1 MTRISHASDLQTFS
15 VGLNAIQAIFDR
27 SPQLRQ
33 LSIASEFGRSLTQA
47 KEAVKAR
54 ELAQFTLI
62 SSSTLPQSQRASPL
76 TPPQRTELSSAPLQQ
91 LQSQHRTLSSL
102 TSGSDHPSPASCL
115 AGMWSEDE
123 GLVTVAPTP
132 SVSSAAPVS
141 KRKRRSHRRRP
152 SPQPESSSCSEL
164 LDVVSEQ
171 NNFHPAS
178 STRGISSSEPVNS
191 ESVNLLTVNSE
202 SVELET
208 DGPKMAD
215 SEDAF
220 QDSEHSND
228 FSFVSSKFERIQES
242 DNLISESKEVLCS
255 VTESGVSGFLS
266 EKARV
271 SVFTSQPSYVDSEPP
286 VFGSV
291 NSTTMA
297 SGVLVDCELS
307 GVDYICESVM
317 EFSDLDNHNLTQDIK
332 NVDQKTISPTPK
344 LNRDSSISQPSSIYA
359 VQATPHETVV
369 GVASPMCYAAHQPV
383 HSEAACDKPHVSIT
397 SPELNFTSPEYAYS
411 KTVCVAHCELFKT
424 MGSVTVQ
431 VKSNKV
437 SSAVNKLAKMLGLN
451 TAELVAQVKV
461 SVPRSCLYNSVRHA
475 FQPVALDIVCATSQA
490 GFSPLLRSPHP
501 VPRQTMAPFIPA
513 PVSAPRV
520 GMAGA
525 RSLPVPVLVPWVG
538 ATETPLTP
546 APVSALR
553 VGAAAV
559 QLAPAPTPAPGGK
572 AARTQ
577 LFPGPVSVL
586 QVGMADVRPG
596 PVPLPVPRRGVAES
610 RLLALLQVQRPLHP
624 AQPSSRPPL
633 QLLFRSTVQPHVSSA
648 GGSGEPSQPLVS
660 STGGPEEPVQSRVL
674 SAGGSGEPCQPLVSS
689 AGGPEEPVQPQVSS
703 AGGPESP
710 VQPQVSSAGGPE
722 SPVQPYATSAGG
734 SEEPTQH
741 HTSLAEGPGRPRQH
755 ILPSAG
761 GPGRAVQPSPT
772 SSSSPPAAAASST
785 PAAAS
790 SSPPAAVSLP
800 SGSAAVSLPSGSAAV
815 SLPSGSAA
823 VSLPSGSAAV
833 SLPSG
838 SAAVSLPSGSAAVS
852 LPSGSAAVS
861 LPSGSAAVSLPSGS
875 AAVSLPSGSAAV
887 SLPSGS
893 AAVSLPSGSAAAPPS
908 SGPASA
914 SASSGPASAPPSS
927 GPASASASAPPPS
940 GPARPAPSRLCRP
953 LSRPLSLHHGRRGQP
968 PDRIRRHRWHRGRP
982 PDLLSGRHCLPSGRP
997 PDSFRRRHCRMHGR
1011 PPELFWLLCR
1021 RPPGRPPELL
1031 SDGLLCR
1038 RPPGRPPDLGVFDVL
1053 TPILFGTVL
1062 CSCALFVLVLVPP
1075 SWTPAARPVIY
1086 DGYCKLNEYANTHH
1100 SEVRYGDPDSYGPD
1114 HDKVFSVRVSIDGR
1128 AYPSGE
1134 GKTKKEA
1141 KQNAAKNALESLSQ
1155 LGHQDSVES
1164 RNNAAEASVQMV
1176 PSFTETNFIGL
1187 VNHYCQKTKR
1197 SHSYVEVG
1205 RDGPSHKPLFSYK
1218 LIIDNKEYPVG
1229 DGKSIKKAQQRA
1241 AELAWSA
1248 LQEQSDWDSKVS
1260 IRSTASEDG
1269 ASLVSLAPLVIQDN
1283 RESSSQYTASNSS
1296 NPSTSQASFISS
1308 ESETGTS
1315 VRESIESSSQ
1325 GLTTD
1330 RSPSTDQDAD
1340 NNDSIENNTRQ
1351 TSNQSR
1357 FLSDFNSI
1365 ERLGKG
1371 GFGRVYR
1378 AKNILLNQ
1386 YRAVKIVHSTEKA
1399 LREVTA
1405 LSELHHRNI
1414 VRYYSCWREDCRYE
1428 DDMSTSTDSYDQ
1440 SNSPPQYLY
1449 IEMELCDSKT
1459 LKKWIKEQNRNT
1471 PPDSQRRQQSLN
1483 IAQEIVSGVEYIH
1496 SKGLI
1501 HRDLKPDNIMFGQ
1514 EKVVKIGD
1522 FGLVTGENDSNDEN
1536 LMQRT
1541 MDTGTRPYMAP
1552 EQKSRTNYDQK
1563 VDVFALGLIFFE
1575 LLWKLSTGMERA
1587 KIWEDIRSQKFPQEF
1602 SVTFPQEMKIIQSM
1616 LCAKPED
1623 RPEAKQLKAELEKCT
1638 QTSSVKKN
1646 MHQEN
1651 RTV

>member
-102 TSGSDHPSPASCL
+102 MSGSDHPSPASCL

-141 KRKRRSHRRRP
+141 KRKRRSRRRRP

-220 QDSEHSND
+220 QDSVHSND
-228 FSFVSSKFERIQES
+228 FPFVSSKFEEVPVS
-242 DNLISESKEVLCS
+242 DDLISESKEVLCS

-332 NVDQKTISPTPK
+332 NAVQQTISPTAK

-359 VQATPHETVV
+359 VQATPLETVV
-369 GVASPMCYAAHQPV
+369 DVASPKCCAAFQPV
-383 HSEAACDKPHVSIT
+383 HSVTTCDKFHVPIT
-397 SPELNFTSPEYAYS
+397 SPELKITSPENAYS

-424 MGSVTVQ
+424 MRSVTVR

-437 SSAVNKLAKMLGLN
+437 SSAVNKLAKILGLN

-475 FQPVALDIVCATSQA
+475 FQPVALDTVCATSQA
-490 GFSPLLRSPHP
+490 GFCKTVFNVASHPVSSDTACMISPAPVTTPELIFSKTANVSLDNLRIAVLPRSACHKSRFSRTMSGTINLVFPVTVTAPLLCSPHP
-501 VPRQTMAPFIPA
+501 VLVPRQTMAPFIPA

-559 QLAPAPTPAPGGK
+559 QLAPAPTPAPRGK

-586 QVGMADVRPG
+586 QAGMADVRPG
-596 PVPLPVPRRGVAES
+596 PVPVPVPRRRVTES
-610 RLLALLQVQRPLHP
+610 RLPALLQVQQPSLHP
-624 AQPSSRPPL
+624 VQPSSRPPL
-633 QLLFRSTVQPHVSSA
+633 QLLFQSTAQPVTQQLVQAPIQLPMQPGVPMATGPVSA
-648 GGSGEPSQPLVS
+648 
-660 STGGPEEPVQSRVL
+660 
-674 SAGGSGEPCQPLVSS
+674 S
-689 AGGPEEPVQPQVSS
+689 AGGPESPVQPQVSS

-722 SPVQPYATSAGG
+722 SPVQPLVWSTGGPEEPVQSRVLSAGGSGEPSQPLVSSAGGPEEPVQPQVLSAGGSGEPSQPLVSSAGG

-772 SSSSPPAAAASST
+772 SSSSSTPAAASSST

-790 SSPPAAVSLP
+790 SSTPAAASSSTP
-800 SGSAAVSLPSGSAAV
+800 AAASSSTPAAA
-815 SLPSGSAA
+815 SSSTPAA
-823 VSLPSGSAAV
+823 AA
-833 SLPSG
+833 SSTP
-838 SAAVSLPSGSAAVS
+838 
-852 LPSGSAAVS
+852 
-861 LPSGSAAVSLPSGS
+861 
-875 AAVSLPSGSAAV
+875 
-887 SLPSGS
+887 
-893 AAVSLPSGSAAAPPS
+893 AAVSLPSGSAAAPPT
-908 SGPASA
+908 P
-914 SASSGPASAPPSS
+914 
-927 GPASASASAPPPS
+927 GPASASASATP
-940 GPARPAPSRLCRP
+940 GPASASASATSRLCRP
-953 LSRPLSLHHGRRGQP
+953 LSRPLSLHHGRRGRP
-968 PDRIRRHRWHRGRP
+968 PDRVRRHRWHR
-982 PDLLSGRHCLPSGRP
+982 S
-997 PDSFRRRHCRMHGR
+997 
-1011 PPELFWLLCR
+1011 
-1021 RPPGRPPELL
+1021 
-1031 SDGLLCR
+1031 
-1038 RPPGRPPDLGVFDVL
+1038 
-1053 TPILFGTVL
+1053 
-1062 CSCALFVLVLVPP
+1062 
-1075 SWTPAARPVIY
+1075 
-1086 DGYCKLNEYANTHH
+1086 
-1100 SEVRYGDPDSYGPD
+1100 
-1114 HDKVFSVRVSIDGR
+1114 
-1128 AYPSGE
+1128 
-1134 GKTKKEA
+1134 
-1141 KQNAAKNALESLSQ
+1141 
-1155 LGHQDSVES
+1155 
-1164 RNNAAEASVQMV
+1164 
-1176 PSFTETNFIGL
+1176 
-1187 VNHYCQKTKR
+1187 
-1197 SHSYVEVG
+1197 
-1205 RDGPSHKPLFSYK
+1205 
-1218 LIIDNKEYPVG
+1218 
-1229 DGKSIKKAQQRA
+1229 
-1241 AELAWSA
+1241 
-1248 LQEQSDWDSKVS
+1248 
-1260 IRSTASEDG
+1260 
-1269 ASLVSLAPLVIQDN
+1269 
-1283 RESSSQYTASNSS
+1283 
-1296 NPSTSQASFISS
+1296 
-1308 ESETGTS
+1308 
-1315 VRESIESSSQ
+1315 
-1325 GLTTD
+1325 
-1330 RSPSTDQDAD
+1330 
-1340 NNDSIENNTRQ
+1340 
-1351 TSNQSR
+1351 
-1357 FLSDFNSI
+1357 
-1365 ERLGKG
+1365 
-1371 GFGRVYR
+1371 
-1378 AKNILLNQ
+1378 
-1386 YRAVKIVHSTEKA
+1386 
-1399 LREVTA
+1399 
-1405 LSELHHRNI
+1405 
-1414 VRYYSCWREDCRYE
+1414 
-1428 DDMSTSTDSYDQ
+1428 
-1440 SNSPPQYLY
+1440 
-1449 IEMELCDSKT
+1449 
-1459 LKKWIKEQNRNT
+1459 
-1471 PPDSQRRQQSLN
+1471 
-1483 IAQEIVSGVEYIH
+1483 
-1496 SKGLI
+1496 
-1501 HRDLKPDNIMFGQ
+1501 
-1514 EKVVKIGD
+1514 
-1522 FGLVTGENDSNDEN
+1522 
-1536 LMQRT
+1536 
-1541 MDTGTRPYMAP
+1541 
-1552 EQKSRTNYDQK
+1552 
-1563 VDVFALGLIFFE
+1563 
-1575 LLWKLSTGMERA
+1575 
-1587 KIWEDIRSQKFPQEF
+1587 
-1602 SVTFPQEMKIIQSM
+1602 
-1616 LCAKPED
+1616 
-1623 RPEAKQLKAELEKCT
+1623 
-1638 QTSSVKKN
+1638 
-1646 MHQEN
+1646 
-1651 RTV
+1651 